1 MTKKQAILYTDG
13 ASIGNPGPAGIGVV
27 LTLPDGT
34 VITQIGEPIGVAT
47 NNEAEYRALIR
58 GLEEAV
64 KAGFESLEWYSD
76 SELLVRQWKGEYKVR
91 QPRLYQLLKRAREI
105 ANQIPSIEVH
115 YHPRE
120 ENTLADRLAKESAK
134 KGKKR
139 K

>member
-27 LTLPDGT
+27 LQQPDGT
-34 VITQIGEPIGVAT
+34 VLAQIGEPIGVAT

-64 KAGFESLEWYSD
+64 KAGIESLEWYSD

-91 QPRLYQLLKRAREI
+91 QPHLYRLLKRAREL
-105 ANQIPSIEVH
+105 ANLIPSMEAH

-120 ENTLADRLAKESAK
+120 ENTLADHLAKQSAK
-134 KGKKR
+134 KSK
-139 K
+139 